1 MKNLIDYR
9 QDARELVK
17 QLYKDETG
25 KPIILTDGQCDIFN
39 IIFKRFTPRN
49 HIATFTRYGKS
60 LVTALAILTRVS
72 TFPEKFALVA
82 GNDDQARI
90 IMSYVIQH
98 IFDNEYTKTR
108 FLVGKGESEE
118 NIRRYKNKDRLNF
131 VIKREKGEKML
142 LGELFITNAQGALGF
157 GCVPK
162 GYKVLTDKGEIEIS
176 ELVETMQTSK
186 VFSFNHETNKIEL
199 QNIISYQK
207 NPLGNRDLIEIDLGD
222 RKIVCTEDHPVWIK
236 NKGYVKAKDLIIGD
250 SCMVLG

>member
-9 QDARELVK
+9 EDAREMVK

-131 VIKREKGEKML
+131 VIERGKGEKML

-157 GCVPK
+157 GSPNVVMDESALVP
-162 GYKVLTDKGEIEIS
+162 DQDEA
-176 ELVETMQTSK
+176 LVFRM
-186 VFSFNHETNKIEL
+186 
-199 QNIISYQK
+199 
-207 NPLGNRDLIEIDLGD
+207 LGD
-222 RKIVCTEDHPVWIK
+222 QKD
-236 NKGYVKAKDLIIGD
+236 NFYVKIGNPWD
-250 SCMVLG
+250 TLHFRKSFEDPNYF